1 MPESRYA
8 WLLHQPGVAAPI
20 VGASKIAHIEEAV
33 AAARVKL
40 SAEEIQLLGSS
51 YKPHAVLGHT

>member
-1 MPESRYA
+1 M
-8 WLLHQPGVAAPI
+8 AAPI

-33 AAARVKL
+33 SATEINL
-40 SAEEIQLLGSS
+40 SEEEIQLLGNA

>member
-1 MPESRYA
+1 
-8 WLLHQPGVAAPI
+8 LHQPGLAAAI

-33 AAARVKL
+33 AATQIKL
-40 SAEEIQLLGSS
+40 SAEQIQLLGSF